1 MCCREML
8 CRPLV
13 KNYKPA
19 KLATNLHHSSD
30 LYGAT
35 TPHFVHDGSRILRF
49 VDLSP
54 HDREKRFGSLHF
66 WEGRP
71 RRWESPVP
79 YKTQTALCSTTEA
92 FFLSALVQFGNC
104 WTCSGPNFGWFGKYA
119 GGFRCGSP
127 TDSIASLRATDTA
140 WAYLPTPAHCMAG
153 KTNLPSCPEKR
164 SIRSGSV
171 CEVCCV
177 RFECGAYR
185 VHWEQNP
192 DPERLLPEQ
201 VKAPIGPPQLP
212 LHP

>member
-1 MCCREML
+1 MTA
-8 CRPLV
+8 
-13 KNYKPA
+13 PA
-19 KLATNLHHSSD
+19 
-30 LYGAT
+30 
-35 TPHFVHDGSRILRF
+35 HFAVSGS
-49 VDLSP
+49 DLSP
-54 HDREKRFGSLHF
+54 STIARRGFGSLHF